1 MKLDFCKDWTVKPLG
16 SEDAPQHV
24 TIPHDAMITEKRI
37 RTARSS
43 KNVGWYEG
51 LDYLYEKHFTVP
63 EIYEGKK
70 TFLKCESVYLTSS
83 LTIYGHGAGSTEY

>member
-63 EIYEGKK
+63 EIYE
-70 TFLKCESVYLTSS
+70 S
-83 LTIYGHGAGSTEY
+83 